1 MFFFNP
7 NSPTAAIHR
16 NELLIQMTD
25 NGIDCVPIKDPNVTS
40 WHCSLGEVRLRDGK
54 LAYTHDSSLY
64 SCKIPEMAYE
74 LAYQQIKDMIE
85 LRKKMASENNSAEIQ
100 HLYNGQVTSTETLT
114 GTWDKIFERFEKM
127 RTSLRYS
134 NNSRVKFADEAVER
148 EYNLWSSM
156 IPESRAFALYYG
168 NGIVD

>member
-1 MFFFNP
+1 MTQQRKKKMFFFNP
-7 NSPTAAIHR
+7 NSPTVVAHR
-16 NELLIQMTD
+16 NELLKQMTD
-25 NGIDCVPIKDPNVTS
+25 NGIDCVPIKDPNTTS
-40 WHCSLGEVRLRDGK
+40 WHCSLGEVR
-54 LAYTHDSSLY
+54 
-64 SCKIPEMAYE
+64 
-74 LAYQQIKDMIE
+74 QQIKDMIE
-85 LRKKMASENNSAEIQ
+85 LRKKLASENNSAEIQ

-134 NNSRVKFADEAVER
+134 NNSCVKFADKAVER

-156 IPESRAFALYYG
+156 IPKDRAFALYYG